1 MRERHERERLSTAE
15 TMRQLT
21 GGEAT
26 PRKPCGCPDD
36 GTICL
41 HGIPAGLPDGDA
53 PPAVQRPDYLGIARD
68 HPLAVDAYLNH
79 QSREFQLPASLLA
92 PINTDPPPHEEQ
104 PPPIVN
110 HHPVVQDLV
119 RRDIDARKQVGI
131 ERYGTPLQ
139 PFNGRDPLRD
149 LYEELLDAVMY
160 IRQVMY
166 ERDRK

>member
-1 MRERHERERLSTAE
+1 MSERHDRLSTAE
-15 TMRQLT
+15 TMRSLT
-21 GGEAT
+21 GGTA
-26 PRKPCGCPDD
+26 RKPCGCPDD

-41 HGIPAGLPDGDA
+41 HGIPAALPDGDA

-68 HPLAVDAYLNH
+68 HPLAVDDYLRRSIPPLH
-79 QSREFQLPASLLA
+79 LPSLFV
-92 PINTDPPPHEEQ
+92 PTGDPPHEEQ

-110 HHPVVQDLV
+110 HYPVVQDLV
-119 RRDIDARKQVGI
+119 RKDIDARQQKGV
-131 ERYGTPLQ
+131 ERYNMPLQ

-160 IRQVMY
+160 VRQVMY

>member
-1 MRERHERERLSTAE
+1 VSDRERLSTAE
-15 TMRQLT
+15 TMRRLT
-21 GGEAT
+21 GGDVV
-26 PRKPCGCPDD
+26 K
-36 GTICL
+36 L
-41 HGIPAGLPDGDA
+41 PAP
-53 PPAVQRPDYLGIARD
+53 
-68 HPLAVDAYLNH
+68 
-79 QSREFQLPASLLA
+79 EFQIPASLLA

-110 HHPVVQDLV
+110 HHPIVQDLV